1 MTRAVLTYY
10 PDLSDHPG
18 PITRA
23 WLTLEIGQ
31 HKIESKRMG
40 AARADEAYKA
50 IKRAFG
56 DAIEEGDHGYGA
68 IM

>member
-18 PITRA
+18 PIQRA
-23 WLTLEIGQ
+23 WLTLEIGP
-31 HKIESKRMG
+31 HKIESKKID
-40 AARADEAYKA
+40 ARRAEQAYEA
-50 IKRAFG
+50 IKRTFG
-56 DAIEEGDHGYGA
+56 EIIVEGDHGYGA